1 MQLLLS
7 LIDRTLKYATLR
19 RALLRTLLLVVLT
32 TAQGGIIAHC
42 TALRT

>member
-19 RALLRTLLLVVLT
+19 RALRTLLLVVLT

-42 TALRT
+42 TSSRT